1 MDPFLHAIVQTP
13 TIAFTV
19 LVGISLVY
27 WLFVI
32 IGAVG
37 IDMLDGATEGAAGG
51 IKGGAEGIAG
61 ALKGAGDAVGSLKG
75 AADAAAGAVKGAGEA
90 AAGAVKGAGEAG
102 AKAAGEAMGK
112 SGFDGGLLA
121 ALGLVRVPITV
132 SGSLI
137 FFWGWCSSLLLMNSV
152 APQLS
157 SLPAIVIKSLILLVS
172 LLVGTLAAS
181 VTARPMHKVFN
192 TNEAPTR
199 NANMGKVCTVTS
211 GRVDGKFGTA
221 RMEDGGAGLI
231 LNIFCSK
238 DNQLKKGDQALVL
251 DYDGSKNAYEVEP
264 VDWLLPEEVQA
275 ISDPNRAAVIAQAR
289 IKAR

>member
-1 MDPFLHAIVQTP
+1 MDQFLRAIIETP

-19 LVGISLVY
+19 LVGVSLVY

-37 IDMLDGATEGAAGG
+37 IDMLDGSTEAAAGG

-102 AKAAGEAMGK
+102 AKAAGEALGK
-112 SGFDGGLLA
+112 TGVDGGLLA
-121 ALGLVRVPITV
+121 ALGLVKVPITV

-137 FFWGWCSSLLLMNSV
+137 FFWGWCASLVLMNTLYPMLPSV
-152 APQLS
+152 LTKVG
-157 SLPAIVIKSLILLVS
+157 IVALALFVGVLL
-172 LLVGTLAAS
+172 AS

-199 NANMGKVCTVTS
+199 HANMGKVCTVTS
-211 GRVDGKFGTA
+211 GKVEGNFGTA
-221 RMEDGGAGLI
+221 TLEDGGAGLI
-231 LNIFCSK
+231 LNIYCSRP
-238 DNQLKKGDQALVL
+238 NELKKGSKALLL
-251 DYDGSKNAYEVEP
+251 DYDPTKDAFEVEP

-275 ISDPNRAAVIAQAR
+275 ISDPQRAAVIAEAKLKTR
-289 IKAR
+289 